1 MPLVDLDPG
10 GGQSDSVPVVFTD
23 GPMTGNTQW
32 IIEWRMVRSRQE
44 FQVNAQG
51 QTHIYK
57 NVQVDDNVQ
66 VYADYVETLP

>member
-10 GGQSDSVPVVFTD
+10 GGQSDTVPVNFDD
-23 GPMTGNTQW
+23 GPMLGNSQW
-32 IIEWRMVRSRQE
+32 IIEWRLVQNRQL

-57 NVQVDDNVQ
+57 TVSIADNVE
-66 VYADYVETLP
+66 VVADFMETLP

>member
-10 GGQSDSVPVVFTD
+10 GGQSDSIPVVFTN
-23 GPMTGNTQW
+23 GPMQGNTQW
-32 IIEWRMVRSRQE
+32 IIEWRMLPLRTL

-57 NVQVDDNVQ
+57 TIEIYDNDRVI
-66 VYADYVETLP
+66 ADYSETLP